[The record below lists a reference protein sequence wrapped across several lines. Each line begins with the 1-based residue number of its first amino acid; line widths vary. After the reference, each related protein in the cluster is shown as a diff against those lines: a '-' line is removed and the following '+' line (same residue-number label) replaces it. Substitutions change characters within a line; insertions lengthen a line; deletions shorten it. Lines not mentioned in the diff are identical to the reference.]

1 MAEKIKVI
9 VRDKNTLILDQ
20 DAKKGDIID
29 LTDLQKVDD
38 TLLLK
43 LIEEN
48 KDAVYNKKL
57 NDIKNDLILKYE
69 EKLKSEVVVSNTNI
83 EKEKDKI
90 INNLKEKIY
99 KLETENKNI
108 NENLNNKLSTKEIE
122 LNKQFIQEKNKI
134 ELENKK
140 TIDSYLE
147 KIEKLNNEKTNLVE
161 QHAKEVNVLNKQISD
176 VKAQMTEKY
185 DLLNNQYNLLKNE
198 KSILVTKNVGEDL
211 EQYCNN
217 EMEDRMQNG
226 FLNCIWYK
234 DNDVIKDEGEDK
246 GTKADFIFKVYKD
259 ENHNEKDLL
268 TSVCLEMKNDT
279 INSTNKHKN
288 SDFYKTLDKNRV
300 KKNCEY
306 ALLVSNLELNQ
317 DNDLPIRK
325 VSEYKNMYVVR
336 PGYMVTFLNLITSL
350 SNKFK
355 DLILKD
361 YEYSIEIQKQSD
373 FKLEYE
379 KLKNTYLD
387 KPLEGLKS
395 KIENIQDQSNKIKNC
410 ASAIDKELDSII
422 HNYIEGIIDKLDKF
436 DVKMITNYKKLNK

>member
-90 INNLKEKIY
+90 INDLKEKIY

-147 KIEKLNNEKTNLVE
+147 KI
-161 QHAKEVNVLNKQISD
+161 
-176 VKAQMTEKY
+176 
-185 DLLNNQYNLLKNE
+185 
-198 KSILVTKNVGEDL
+198 
-211 EQYCNN
+211 
-217 EMEDRMQNG
+217 
-226 FLNCIWYK
+226 
-234 DNDVIKDEGEDK
+234 
-246 GTKADFIFKVYKD
+246 
-259 ENHNEKDLL
+259 
-268 TSVCLEMKNDT
+268 
-279 INSTNKHKN
+279 
-288 SDFYKTLDKNRV
+288 
-300 KKNCEY
+300 
-306 ALLVSNLELNQ
+306 
-317 DNDLPIRK
+317 
-325 VSEYKNMYVVR
+325 
-336 PGYMVTFLNLITSL
+336 
-350 SNKFK
+350 
-355 DLILKD
+355 
-361 YEYSIEIQKQSD
+361 
-373 FKLEYE
+373 
-379 KLKNTYLD
+379 
-387 KPLEGLKS
+387 
-395 KIENIQDQSNKIKNC
+395 
-410 ASAIDKELDSII
+410 
-422 HNYIEGIIDKLDKF
+422 
-436 DVKMITNYKKLNK
+436 